1 MKSDLSLRQ
10 FLTVAV
16 VLALMFSMTSCAKK
30 FAFGTSQVVPA
41 AEGKV
46 KVKKGKNDNYNIS
59 LDVIRLAEPQRLQ
72 PSKSHYVVWME
83 TEQNGTKNIGQLE
96 SKSGLLSKTL
106 KAELNTVTPF
116 KPKQFFIT
124 AEDDVAIQYPNGQ
137 IVLRTDNLQ

>member
-1 MKSDLSLRQ
+1 MRVDLNLKQ
-10 FLTVAV
+10 FLTGAV
-16 VLALMFSMTSCAKK
+16 VLAFLFSMTSCAKK
-30 FAFGTSQVVPA
+30 FAFANSQVVPA

-72 PSKSHYVVWME
+72 PARSHYVVWME

-96 SKSGLLSKTL
+96 SKSGFLSKTL

-124 AEDDVAIQYPNGQ
+124 AEDEAAIQYPNGQ
-137 IVLRTDNLQ
+137 IVLRTGNL